1 MLRDVFYFGNKPNS
15 HPREQHARDLAHAR
29 SLSTTEHFW
38 IINEHCDYRN
48 FNWDF
53 DFDFLPDE
61 DTWAREF
68 NNAWPS
74 TVSND
79 SGTWLCPIEEVETF
93 IYRMDVEPIQT
104 KSNWNILTPID
115 MSFDFNW
122 RPDPLSPPYIYT
134 WGNKYIPAEI
144 QPTLEY
150 RVEDATERK
159 YMGEVTVVP
168 QWSLW
173 KELIPV
179 DKDTFDFT
187 WRPDPREPAFIY
199 VFGNKWNDATVEP
212 TIEYHV
218 PNAVERKYVTDI
230 VAVTKPTVEC
240 WDNMNIES
248 FDYSWRP
255 NPHSPPQ
262 IHQWENGGPCYTVEG
277 ANEVVLM
284 EYTSDNQIS
293 NVQQYYIKTTLED
306 LIHEHIDEV
315 FWALNPDLNYDKFD
329 FNWKPDR
336 ENFRHINTFGN
347 EYSKNTQTYFVNGP
361 MYKLGHTEFNYVE
374 VAIQVESNLSM
385 FYIDRGLGKDRFD
398 SLKDRYPQLQR
409 TRYLNSW
416 VETIQRCCN
425 KSETKLLWVLNSE
438 LDYSQFN
445 FDFYPTP
452 WQIDM
457 VHVFGTQWSHWGN
470 TYLVN
475 KRTFEEHTKYVKV
488 IEHLNILNFV
498 KTKRAR
504 ATEKLYETALIDFGN
519 VHNIIADYQVTY
531 KGSYLETFKEL
542 LNILPNKREHCVWVC
557 SSICSYDKFD
567 FTYICDPYAK
577 QQLHVF
583 PSGLQKF
590 GDTFLIDV
598 NKLRENIVDITK
610 LEEFD
615 KVNYNQHQRVTRL
628 PCPVYTVEDS
638 QVEMTTEDYNFPY
651 AVFISS
657 DNKDIVDDEPLNV
670 WDEKSTDILVTST
683 GASRVIVPKI
693 ASKYIKSELYNYP
706 YIKKSSKVINSNP
719 LDIVFLS
726 NGENKADEH
735 YERLL
740 FIASKFKNRVVR
752 VDKVNGRA
760 NAYHAAANAS
770 NTPWFFTVF
779 AKLEMNKQ
787 FDFNWQPDRLQARKH
802 YIFTATNPVNDL
814 EYGHQALIVY
824 NKNLTLNNPG
834 IGLDFTLDD
843 LHEVVDINSGI
854 ARYNTDPYSTWR
866 TAFREVIKLCC
877 NTDQVS
883 IDRKSSWLT
892 IGNSE
897 YGEYSTLGA
906 KDAVDYYELV
916 EGDIEKLKLS
926 YEWNWLNKY
935 YASKHK

>member
-1 MLRDVFYFGNKPNS
+1 MLRDVFYYGNKPNC
-15 HPREQHARDLAHAR
+15 HPREQYAKDLAHAR
-29 SLSTTEHFW
+29 ELATTEHFW
-38 IINEHCDYRN
+38 IVNEFTDYRD
-48 FNWDF
+48 FDWDF
-53 DFDFLPDE
+53 DFDFLPDDE
-61 DTWAREF
+61 VWTSKF
-68 NNAWPS
+68 NNIWPS
-74 TVSND
+74 TTDKD
-79 SGTWLCPIEEVETF
+79 SGTWLCPKEDTDNV
-93 IYRMDVEPIQT
+93 IYRTDVQPI
-104 KSNWNILTPID
+104 KLKNYWKILDYNDIK
-115 MSFDFNW
+115 SFDFNW
-122 RPDPLSPPYIYT
+122 RPSPHSPPYIY
-134 WGNKYIPAEI
+134 
-144 QPTLEY
+144 
-150 RVEDATERK
+150 
-159 YMGEVTVVP
+159 
-168 QWSLW
+168 
-173 KELIPV
+173 
-179 DKDTFDFT
+179 
-187 WRPDPREPAFIY
+187 
-199 VFGNKWNDATVEP
+199 
-212 TIEYHV
+212 
-218 PNAVERKYVTDI
+218 
-230 VAVTKPTVEC
+230 
-240 WDNMNIES
+240 
-248 FDYSWRP
+248 
-255 NPHSPPQ
+255 
-262 IHQWENGGPCYTVEG
+262 QWENNGPIYTVPG
-277 ANEVVLM
+277 ATEIVYMQYEIPATKNIP
-284 EYTSDNQIS
+284 Y
-293 NVQQYYIKTTLED
+293 YYIKTTLED
-306 LIHEHIDEV
+306 LINEHLGEV
-315 FWALNPDLNYDKFD
+315 FWALNPDLNYDKFN
-329 FNWKPDR
+329 FEWKPD
-336 ENFRHINTFGN
+336 EFNFKHINVFGN
-347 EYSKNTQTYFVNGP
+347 EYSKNTQTYYINGP
-361 MYKLGHTEFNYVE
+361 MYNMGYREFNYVE
-374 VAIQVESNLSM
+374 GTKVDIESNLSM
-385 FYIDRGLGKDRFD
+385 FYIDRGLGLDRFD
-398 SLKDRYPQLQR
+398 ELKIRYPQLQR

-425 KSETKLLWVLNSE
+425 KSETKLLWILNSE

-452 WQIDM
+452 WQMDM

-475 KRTFEEHTKYVKV
+475 KEKFEEHTKYVKV

-504 ATEKLYETALIDFGN
+504 ATEKLYEIVLIDFGN
-519 VHNIIADYQVTY
+519 SHNIVSDYSINY

-542 LNILPNKREHCVWVC
+542 LNILPNKREHYVWVC
-557 SSICSYDKFD
+557 SSICNYDRFD
-567 FTYICDPYAK
+567 FTYICDPYATE
-577 QQLHVF
+577 QLHVF

-598 NKLRENIVDITK
+598 NKLRENIIDIST

-638 QVEMTTEDYNFPY
+638 QVEMTTDDYNFPY

-683 GASRVIVPKI
+683 GAGRVIIPKI
-693 ASKYIKSELYNYP
+693 ASTYIKSELYDYP

-726 NGENKADEH
+726 NGEDKADEH

-740 FIASKFKNRVVR
+740 SIASKFKNRIVR

-760 NAYHAAANAS
+760 SAYHAAANAS

-779 AKLEMNKQ
+779 AKLEMNQQ

-824 NKNLTLNNPG
+824 NKKLTLNNLG

-883 IDRKSSWLT
+883 IDRKSSWLNK
-892 IGNSE
+892 GNGE
-897 YGEYSTLGA
+897 FGEYSKLGA
-906 KDAVDYYELV
+906 RDAVDYYHSV
-916 EGDIEKLKLS
+916 DGNIDKLKLS
-926 YEWNWLNKY
+926 YEWNWLLKY
-935 YASKHK
+935 YNHLYSH